1 LNTIPADLAQ
11 LVIRL
16 TLGAMLCVHGQNKIF
31 GEGGL
36 GGTTRWFESLGFRP
50 AWLYARVAAAT
61 ELGAGALLLIG
72 LLTTLDC
79 TAVIGLMTVAAA
91 TDHRGKGF
99 FVFKGG
105 WEYVVVVALVGFSL
119 ACAGPGRWSLD
130 HVAGIGLTGA
140 GWAALA
146 AAVGVLTGMA
156 TVFAGTSRRWQG
168 SAL

>member
-1 LNTIPADLAQ
+1 MNAAPDDLAQ

-16 TLGAMLCVHGQNKIF
+16 ALGAMLCVHGGNKIF

-36 GGTTRWFESLGFRP
+36 DGTTRWFAGLGLRP
-50 AWLYARVAAAT
+50 AWLHARVASST
-61 ELGAGALLLIG
+61 ELGAGGLLMIG

-79 TAVIGLMTVAAA
+79 AAVIGLMTVAAA

-105 WEYVVVVALVGFSL
+105 WEYVAIVALVSFAL
-119 ACAGPGRWSLD
+119 ASAGPGQWSVD
-130 HVAGIGLTGA
+130 HALGVGFAGA

-146 AAVGVLTGMA
+146 AAIGVLAGLA
-156 TVFAGTSRRWQG
+156 TVLAGTRCPRREG
-168 SAL
+168 AT

>member
-1 LNTIPADLAQ
+1 VNAVPEDLAQ

-16 TLGAMLCVHGQNKIF
+16 ALGVMLCVHGRNKIF

-36 GGTTRWFESLGFRP
+36 DGTTRWFASLGLRP
-50 AWLYARVAAAT
+50 AWLHARVAAAT
-61 ELGAGALLLIG
+61 ELGAGTLLMIG

-79 TAVIGLMTVAAA
+79 AAVIGLMTVAAA

-99 FVFKGG
+99 FVFRGG
-105 WEYVVVVALVGFSL
+105 WEYVAIVGLVSFALAS
-119 ACAGPGRWSLD
+119 AGPGRWSLD
-130 HVAGIGLTGA
+130 HAVGIGFAGA

-146 AAVGVLTGMA
+146 AAVGVLTGAA
-156 TVFAGTSRRWQG
+156 TVLAGASRPRQE